1 MTQKKRMIS
10 GIQSSGTI
18 TLGNY
23 IGAIQNFIKLQDD
36 YELLVF
42 IADLHSITTP
52 QDRKEL
58 QHNIRSLAALYLACG
73 LNPEK
78 VTIFIQSEIPQHTQL
93 GWILECST
101 YMGELERMTQFKD
114 KSRSQAEKSANASIG
129 VGLFTYPSLMA
140 ADILLYDA
148 AFVPV
153 GEDQKQHLEL
163 TRNLAQRFNNKHGET
178 FIVPEPIIA
187 KAGARIMSLT
197 DPTRKMSKSDPNQRS
212 FISMLDPIK
221 SIEKKIKSAVTDS
234 EGIIAYDPVNKPGV
248 SNLLTIF
255 SVLSG
260 REIPELVASFEG
272 RGYGEFK
279 TELAELVV
287 ATIEP
292 IQARYHEIYASTQ
305 LDEILDAG
313 ALKAQR
319 LAQRKLT
326 KVTNKVGLGRKRK

>member
-1 MTQKKRMIS
+1 MKKRMIS

-23 IGAIQNFIKLQDD
+23 IGAIQNFIRLQDE
-36 YELLVF
+36 YELFVF

-73 LNPEK
+73 LDPER
-78 VTIFIQSEIPQHTQL
+78 VTIFVQSEVPQHTQL

-114 KSRSQAEKSANASIG
+114 KSRSQAEKTANASIG
-129 VGLFTYPSLMA
+129 VGLFTYPALMA

-163 TRNLAQRFNNKHGET
+163 TRNLAQRFNNKYSET
-178 FIVPEPIIA
+178 FIVPEPVIP
-187 KAGARIMSLT
+187 KTGARIMSLT
-197 DPTRKMSKSDPNQRS
+197 EPTRKMSKSDPNQRS
-212 FISMLDPIK
+212 FISMLDPLK
-221 SIEKKIKSAVTDS
+221 TIEKKIKSAVTDS
-234 EGIIAYDPVNKPGV
+234 DGVMAYDPENKPGL
-248 SNLLTIF
+248 SNLLTIY
-255 SVLSG
+255 SVLTN
-260 REIPELVASFEG
+260 REIDDIVAEYTG

-279 TELAELVV
+279 ADLAQIVV
-287 ATIEP
+287 ETIAP
-292 IQARYHEIYASTQ
+292 IQERYHEIYASTT
-305 LDEILDAG
+305 LDDILDAG

-319 LAQRKLT
+319 LASRKLE
-326 KVTNKVGLGRKRK
+326 KVNKKIGLGRRRK

>member
-1 MTQKKRMIS
+1 
-10 GIQSSGTI
+10 
-18 TLGNY
+18 
-23 IGAIQNFIKLQDD
+23 
-36 YELLVF
+36 
-42 IADLHSITTP
+42 
-52 QDRKEL
+52 
-58 QHNIRSLAALYLACG
+58 
-73 LNPEK
+73 
-78 VTIFIQSEIPQHTQL
+78 
-93 GWILECST
+93 
-101 YMGELERMTQFKD
+101 
-114 KSRSQAEKSANASIG
+114 
-129 VGLFTYPSLMA
+129 
-140 ADILLYDA
+140 
-148 AFVPV
+148 
-153 GEDQKQHLEL
+153 
-163 TRNLAQRFNNKHGET
+163 
-178 FIVPEPIIA
+178 
-187 KAGARIMSLT
+187 RIMSLT

>member
-1 MTQKKRMIS
+1 MKKRMIS

-23 IGAIQNFIKLQDD
+23 IGAIQNFIRLQDE
-36 YELLVF
+36 YELFVF

-73 LNPEK
+73 LDPER
-78 VTIFIQSEIPQHTQL
+78 VTIFIQSEVPQHTQL
-93 GWILECST
+93 SWILECST

-114 KSRSQAEKSANASIG
+114 KSRSQAEKTANASIG

-178 FIVPEPIIA
+178 FIVPEPVIP
-187 KAGARIMSLT
+187 KTGARIMSLT
-197 DPTRKMSKSDPNQRS
+197 EPTRKMSKSDPNPRS
-212 FISMLDPIK
+212 FISMLDPLK
-221 SIEKKIKSAVTDS
+221 TIEKKIKSAVTDS
-234 EGIIAYDPVNKPGV
+234 DGIMAYDPENKPGL
-248 SNLLTIF
+248 SNLLTIY
-255 SVLSG
+255 SVLTSKT
-260 REIPELVASFEG
+260 IDELVAEYADS
-272 RGYGEFK
+272 GYGAFK
-279 TELAELVV
+279 ADLAKIVV
-287 ATIEP
+287 DTIAP
-292 IQARYHEIYASTQ
+292 IQERYHEIYASAM
-305 LDEILDAG
+305 LDEILDTG
-313 ALKAQR
+313 AFKAQR
-319 LAQRKLT
+319 LASRKLE
-326 KVTNKVGLGRKRK
+326 KVNKKIGLGRRRK